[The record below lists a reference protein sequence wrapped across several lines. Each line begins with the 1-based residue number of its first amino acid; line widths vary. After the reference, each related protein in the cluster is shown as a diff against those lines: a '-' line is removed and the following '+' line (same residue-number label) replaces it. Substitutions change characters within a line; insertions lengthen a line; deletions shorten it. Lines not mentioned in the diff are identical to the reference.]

1 MLIDRKTDTAI
12 KKKKFT
18 YYNTLMPGL
27 MIAISGSLPVWI
39 WIPLPESRDNMLPRA
54 PDVNVITEIFDHS
67 SPDDVQNDLN

>member
-1 MLIDRKTDTAI
+1 
-12 KKKKFT
+12 
-18 YYNTLMPGL
+18 MPGL

-67 SPDDVQNDLN
+67 SLDDVQNDLN